1 MHSNSFKSFHFLTKI
16 PTHSLQTKEVESQ
29 RRRGE
34 EMDAM
39 LTERDRKLAEKEA
52 YIVHLQTALA
62 GDTPAPPQVG
72 GGNIYLRTA
81 ETTRSLN
88 PFTVFAGNGGGRRAA
103 GAAAA
108 GAESEQEGGGV
119 GGALQSAAGAGG
131 EPEGAAAL

>member
-1 MHSNSFKSFHFLTKI
+1 MTKI
-16 PTHSLQTKEVESQ
+16 PTHSLQSKEVESQ

-62 GDTPAPPQVG
+62 GDTPAPPKVG
-72 GGNIYLRTA
+72 GGNIYLQKQLQTG
-81 ETTRSLN
+81 TRSLN
-88 PFTVFAGNGGGRRAA
+88 PFTVIAGNGGGRRPA

-119 GGALQSAAGAGG
+119 GGALQSVAGAGG
-131 EPEGAAAL
+131 EPEGPAAL